1 MSAKGERAAA
11 RPRGARLRRVAAFDG
26 KVAACASATT
36 AADLHHPVAAAA
48 GRYRR
53 GNGLAPAE
61 HHVRAVPRRLH
72 PHAPRTLLGLA
83 SDRDI
88 LGNGA
93 RRPAMPHEAR
103 MIEAVAASHIVGV
116 LLSERVE
123 RGTIGMAQA
132 GAGSAEQQCESKA
145 DDTKRHDTNL
155 AFQRAYDCSR
165 DRRRPQFM
173 GDGYNFPV
181 FTTMSIKQPMVALPM
196 SASGHKRT
204 NRAPAKID
212 QCPLC
217 AKSRHSALRADL
229 HREMRNPTNRR
240 IARFWQK
247 IVNS

>member
-1 MSAKGERAAA
+1 MSAEGERAAA
-11 RPRGARLRRVAAFDG
+11 RPRDARLRRVATFDG
-26 KVAACASATT
+26 KVAARASATT

-48 GRYRR
+48 GRYCR

-61 HHVRAVPRRLH
+61 HHVRAVPRRLR
-72 PHAPRTLLGLA
+72 PHAPSTLLGPA

-123 RGTIGMAQA
+123 RGTIGMALA
-132 GAGSAEQQCESKA
+132 GAVSAEQQCESKA

-165 DRRRPQFM
+165 DRRRPQFI
-173 GDGYNFPV
+173 GDGYNFPA

-196 SASGHKRT
+196 SAPGHLRPSHSAPVLDYVRCWSNSDRFGHGSEMSLNTKRRHRACD
-204 NRAPAKID
+204 RAPLIG
-212 QCPLC
+212 
-217 AKSRHSALRADL
+217 
-229 HREMRNPTNRR
+229 
-240 IARFWQK
+240 
-247 IVNS
+247 

>member
-1 MSAKGERAAA
+1 MSLNGHSRPSHLTPVPINGRCCSKSGQTWARLECPLRAKGPRLG
-11 RPRGARLRRVAAFDG
+11 RGACLRRVAALKG
-26 KVAACASATT
+26 KVAASASAPT

-72 PHAPRTLLGLA
+72 PHAPRTFFGLA

-103 MIEAVAASHIVGV
+103 MIEAVAAGHIVGV

-132 GAGSAEQQCESKA
+132 GAGSAEQQCEPKA

-173 GDGYNFPV
+173 GDDYNFPA
-181 FTTMSIKQPMVALPM
+181 FTTMS
-196 SASGHKRT
+196 
-204 NRAPAKID
+204 
-212 QCPLC
+212 
-217 AKSRHSALRADL
+217 
-229 HREMRNPTNRR
+229 
-240 IARFWQK
+240 
-247 IVNS
+247 

>member
-26 KVAACASATT
+26 KVAAWASATT

-88 LGNGA
+88 LATGA

-103 MIEAVAASHIVGV
+103 MIEAVAASHIAFHAGLKSI
-116 LLSERVE
+116 LL
-123 RGTIGMAQA
+123 
-132 GAGSAEQQCESKA
+132 
-145 DDTKRHDTNL
+145 
-155 AFQRAYDCSR
+155 
-165 DRRRPQFM
+165 
-173 GDGYNFPV
+173 GDPSQNPFS
-181 FTTMSIKQPMVALPM
+181 TASTQ
-196 SASGHKRT
+196 SGHPQPPRLSS
-204 NRAPAKID
+204 APCSTI
-212 QCPLC
+212 
-217 AKSRHSALRADL
+217 
-229 HREMRNPTNRR
+229 T
-240 IARFWQK
+240 
-247 IVNS
+247 